1 SLLYLAKKRAFDIL
15 LLSDMSLI
23 ISTEAEDYAL
33 LNASLVVLFAD
44 AVKGSLLSTNIYSA
58 NKDIGIDLPFTVIC

>member
-1 SLLYLAKKRAFDIL
+1 
-15 LLSDMSLI
+15 MSLI
-23 ISTEAEDYAL
+23 ISTEAEDYAP

-44 AVKGSLLSTNIYSA
+44 AVKGSLLCTNIYST